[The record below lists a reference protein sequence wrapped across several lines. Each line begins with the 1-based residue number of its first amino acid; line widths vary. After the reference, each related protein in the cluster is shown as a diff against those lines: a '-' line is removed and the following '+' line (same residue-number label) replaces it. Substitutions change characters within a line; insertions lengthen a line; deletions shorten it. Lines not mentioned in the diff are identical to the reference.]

1 MKFIDEAKVFIK
13 SGDGGDGCLSFR
25 REKYIEFGG
34 PDGGNGGRGGN
45 IYIQGVKG
53 LNTLV
58 DFRFQK
64 HFRAKKGV
72 HGAGRKRNGAA
83 GKDIILK
90 LPLGTQ
96 IYEDDELIE
105 DIVSIK
111 KILLFEGGKGGLG
124 NTNFKSS
131 TNRAPRKITLG
142 EKGYEADVVFKLK
155 LIADTGLIGLPN
167 AGKSSF
173 MKKLTA
179 AKTKVG
185 NYPFTTIVP
194 KLGVMRNGDNEKIIA
209 DIPGLIEGA
218 ADGHGLG
225 HQFLRHLSRTKLLLH
240 ILDIAP
246 YDESIE
252 PALEAKAIIK
262 ELNKYSEELIKKE
275 RWLVLNK
282 IDLTNNVDIIK
293 KNIIKKLNWTGKIF
307 CISAINGKGCKEL
320 KYEIMK
326 QIESQKNN
334 YEKI

>member
-45 IYIQGVKG
+45 IYVQGVKG

-83 GKDIILK
+83 GKDIVLK

-105 DIVSIK
+105 DIVSTK

-185 NYPFTTIVP
+185 DYPFTTIVP
-194 KLGVMRNGDNEKIIA
+194 KLGVMRKGDSEKIIA

-218 ADGHGLG
+218 HTGTGLG
-225 HQFLRHLSRTKLLLH
+225 FQFLRHIERCTSIIH
-240 ILDIAP
+240 ILDVAEENVVSNYKTIRN
-246 YDESIE
+246 
-252 PALEAKAIIK
+252 
-262 ELNKYSEELIKKE
+262 ELKSYNVDLKKKPE
-275 RWLVLNK
+275 IVVLNK
-282 IDLTNNVDIIK
+282 SDLLENEDIK
-293 KNIIKKLNWTGKIF
+293 KVKKSLMKITKNKIYIISTITNDGID
-307 CISAINGKGCKEL
+307 EL
-320 KYEIMK
+320 KEVILRMGL
-326 QIESQKNN
+326 
-334 YEKI
+334 

>member
-45 IYIQGVKG
+45 IYVQGVKG

-83 GKDIILK
+83 GKDIVLK

-105 DIVSIK
+105 DIVSTQ

-185 NYPFTTIVP
+185 DYPFTTIVP
-194 KLGVMRNGDNEKIIA
+194 KLGVMRKGDSEKIIA

-218 ADGHGLG
+218 HTGTGLG
-225 HQFLRHLSRTKLLLH
+225 FQFLRHIERCTSIIH
-240 ILDIAP
+240 ILDVAEENVVSNYKTIRN
-246 YDESIE
+246 
-252 PALEAKAIIK
+252 
-262 ELNKYSEELIKKE
+262 ELKSYNVDLKNKPEIV
-275 RWLVLNK
+275 VLNK
-282 IDLTNNVDIIK
+282 SDLLENEDIK
-293 KNIIKKLNWTGKIF
+293 KVKKSLMKITKNKVHIISTITNEGID
-307 CISAINGKGCKEL
+307 EL
-320 KYEIMK
+320 KQVILRMGLQDED
-326 QIESQKNN
+326 
-334 YEKI
+334 

>member
-105 DIVSIK
+105 DIVSTK

-185 NYPFTTIVP
+185 DYPFTTIVP
-194 KLGVMRNGDNEKIIA
+194 KLGVMRKGDSEKIIA

-218 ADGHGLG
+218 HTGTGLG
-225 HQFLRHLSRTKLLLH
+225 FQFLRHIERCTSIIH
-240 ILDIAP
+240 ILDVAEENVVSNYKTIRN
-246 YDESIE
+246 
-252 PALEAKAIIK
+252 
-262 ELNKYSEELIKKE
+262 ELKSYNIDLKKKPE
-275 RWLVLNK
+275 IVVLNK
-282 IDLTNNVDIIK
+282 SDLLENEDIK
-293 KNIIKKLNWTGKIF
+293 KVKKSLMKITKNKVYIISTITNEGID
-307 CISAINGKGCKEL
+307 EL
-320 KYEIMK
+320 KQVILRMGL
-326 QIESQKNN
+326 
-334 YEKI
+334 

>member
-45 IYIQGVKG
+45 IYVQGVKG

-105 DIVSIK
+105 DIVSTK

-185 NYPFTTIVP
+185 DYPFTTIVP
-194 KLGVMRNGDNEKIIA
+194 KLGVMRKGDSEKIIA

-218 ADGHGLG
+218 HTGTGLG
-225 HQFLRHLSRTKLLLH
+225 FQFLRHIERCTSIIH
-240 ILDIAP
+240 VLDIAEENVVNN
-246 YDESIE
+246 YKTIRN
-252 PALEAKAIIK
+252 
-262 ELNKYSEELIKKE
+262 ELKSYNVDLKNKPEIV
-275 RWLVLNK
+275 VLNK
-282 IDLTNNVDIIK
+282 SDLLENEDIK
-293 KNIIKKLNWTGKIF
+293 KIKKSLMKITKNKVYI
-307 CISAINGKGCKEL
+307 ISTITNEGIDEL
-320 KYEIMK
+320 KQVILRMGL
-326 QIESQKNN
+326 
-334 YEKI
+334 

>member
-1 MKFIDEAKVFIK
+1 MKFIDEAKVFVK

-34 PDGGNGGRGGN
+34 PDGGNGGRGGH
-45 IYIQGVKG
+45 IYVQGIKG

-72 HGAGRKRNGAA
+72 NGAGRKRNGAA

-90 LPLGTQ
+90 LPIGTQ
-96 IYEDDELIE
+96 IFEEDELIE
-105 DIVSIK
+105 DVISSK

-142 EKGYEADVVFKLK
+142 EKGYEGDILFKLK
-155 LIADTGLIGLPN
+155 LIADTGLVGLPN

-185 NYPFTTIVP
+185 DYPFTTIVP
-194 KLGVMRNGDNEKIIA
+194 KLGVMRQGDREKIIA

-218 ADGHGLG
+218 HTGTGLG
-225 HQFLRHLSRTKLLLH
+225 FQFLRHIERCTSIIH
-240 ILDIAP
+240 ILDIAEKNVLNN
-246 YDESIE
+246 YKTIRNELKSYNIE
-252 PALEAKAIIK
+252 LKKKPEII
-262 ELNKYSEELIKKE
+262 
-275 RWLVLNK
+275 VLNK
-282 IDLTNNVDIIK
+282 SDLLNDKEIK
-293 KNIIKKLNWTGKIF
+293 KIFTSLAGITKSKIYVISTITNAGISELKEIILKTGIKK
-307 CISAINGKGCKEL
+307 
-320 KYEIMK
+320 
-326 QIESQKNN
+326 
-334 YEKI
+334 

>member
-45 IYIQGVKG
+45 IYVQGVKG

-90 LPLGTQ
+90 LPLGTE

-105 DIVSIK
+105 DIVSTK

-185 NYPFTTIVP
+185 DYPFTTIVP
-194 KLGVMRNGDNEKIIA
+194 KLGVMRNGDSEKIIA

-218 ADGHGLG
+218 HTGTGLG
-225 HQFLRHLSRTKLLLH
+225 FQFLRHIERCTSIIH
-240 ILDIAP
+240 ILDVAEENVVSNYKTIRN
-246 YDESIE
+246 
-252 PALEAKAIIK
+252 
-262 ELNKYSEELIKKE
+262 ELKSYNVDLKNKPEIV
-275 RWLVLNK
+275 VLNK
-282 IDLTNNVDIIK
+282 SDLLENEDIK
-293 KNIIKKLNWTGKIF
+293 KVKKSLMKITKNKVYT
-307 CISAINGKGCKEL
+307 ISTITNEGIDEL
-320 KYEIMK
+320 KQVILRMGL
-326 QIESQKNN
+326 
-334 YEKI
+334 

>member
-83 GKDIILK
+83 GKDIVLK

-105 DIVSIK
+105 DIVSTK

-185 NYPFTTIVP
+185 DYPFTTIVP
-194 KLGVMRNGDNEKIIA
+194 KLGVMRKGDSEKIIA

-218 ADGHGLG
+218 HTGTGLG
-225 HQFLRHLSRTKLLLH
+225 FQFLRHIERCTSIIH
-240 ILDIAP
+240 ILDVAEENVVSNYKTIRN
-246 YDESIE
+246 
-252 PALEAKAIIK
+252 
-262 ELNKYSEELIKKE
+262 ELKSYNVDLKNKPEIV
-275 RWLVLNK
+275 VLNK
-282 IDLTNNVDIIK
+282 SDLLENEDIK
-293 KNIIKKLNWTGKIF
+293 KVKKSLMKITKNKVYIISTITNEGID
-307 CISAINGKGCKEL
+307 EL
-320 KYEIMK
+320 KQVILRMGL
-326 QIESQKNN
+326 
-334 YEKI
+334 

>member
-1 MKFIDEAKVFIK
+1 MKFIDEAKVYIK

-25 REKYIEFGG
+25 REKYIEYGG

-45 IYIQGVKG
+45 IYVQGVKG

-90 LPLGTQ
+90 LPIGTQ
-96 IYEDDELIE
+96 IYEEDELVE
-105 DIVSIK
+105 DIVDNK
-111 KILLFEGGKGGLG
+111 KILLFSGGKGGLG

-142 EKGYEADVVFKLK
+142 EKGYEADVLFKLK
-155 LIADTGLIGLPN
+155 LIADTGLVGLPN

-173 MKKLTA
+173 MRKLTA

-185 NYPFTTIVP
+185 DYPFTTIVP
-194 KLGVMRNGDNEKIIA
+194 RLGVMRQGDREKIIA

-218 ADGHGLG
+218 HEGTGLG
-225 HQFLRHLSRTKLLLH
+225 FQFLRHIERCTSIVH
-240 ILDIAP
+240 ILDI
-246 YDESIE
+246 
-252 PALEAKAIIK
+252 
-262 ELNKYSEELIKKE
+262 SEEKVLDNYKTIRNELKSYNIELDNKIE
-275 RWLVLNK
+275 VVVLNK
-282 IDLTNNVDIIK
+282 SDLLELSMIK
-293 KNIIKKLNWTGKIF
+293 KIVKGLKKEIKKDIF
-307 CISAINGKGCKEL
+307 VISTITNDGIEDL
-320 KYEIMK
+320 K
-326 QIESQKNN
+326 QIILDTGTDNENWKYKKNSN
-334 YEKI
+334 

>member
-105 DIVSIK
+105 DIVSTK

-185 NYPFTTIVP
+185 DYPFTTIVP
-194 KLGVMRNGDNEKIIA
+194 KLGVMRKGDSEKIIA

-218 ADGHGLG
+218 HTGTGLG
-225 HQFLRHLSRTKLLLH
+225 FQFLRHIERCTSIIH
-240 ILDIAP
+240 ILDVAEENVVSNYKTIRN
-246 YDESIE
+246 
-252 PALEAKAIIK
+252 
-262 ELNKYSEELIKKE
+262 ELNSYNVDLKKKPE
-275 RWLVLNK
+275 IVVLNK
-282 IDLTNNVDIIK
+282 SDLLENEDIK
-293 KNIIKKLNWTGKIF
+293 KVKKSLMKITKNKVYIISTITNEGID
-307 CISAINGKGCKEL
+307 EL
-320 KYEIMK
+320 KQVILRMGL
-326 QIESQKNN
+326 
-334 YEKI
+334 

>member
-45 IYIQGVKG
+45 IYVQGVKG

-83 GKDIILK
+83 GKDIVLK

-105 DIVSIK
+105 DIVSTK

-185 NYPFTTIVP
+185 DYPFTTIVP
-194 KLGVMRNGDNEKIIA
+194 KLGVMRKGDSEKIIA

-218 ADGHGLG
+218 HTGTGLG
-225 HQFLRHLSRTKLLLH
+225 FQFLRHIERCTSIIH
-240 ILDIAP
+240 ILDVAEKNVVSNYKTIRNELKSYNVDLKKKP
-246 YDESIE
+246 E
-252 PALEAKAIIK
+252 II
-262 ELNKYSEELIKKE
+262 
-275 RWLVLNK
+275 VLNK
-282 IDLTNNVDIIK
+282 SDLLENEDIK
-293 KNIIKKLNWTGKIF
+293 KVKKSLMKITRNKVYIISTITNEGID
-307 CISAINGKGCKEL
+307 EL
-320 KYEIMK
+320 KQVILRMGLQDE
-326 QIESQKNN
+326 N
-334 YEKI
+334 

>member
-45 IYIQGVKG
+45 IYVQGVKG

-83 GKDIILK
+83 GKDIVLK

-185 NYPFTTIVP
+185 DYPFTTIVP
-194 KLGVMRNGDNEKIIA
+194 KLGVMRKGDSEKIIA

-218 ADGHGLG
+218 HTGTGLG
-225 HQFLRHLSRTKLLLH
+225 FQFLRHIERCTSIIH
-240 ILDIAP
+240 ILDVAEKNVVSNYKTIRNELKSYNVDLKNKP
-246 YDESIE
+246 E
-252 PALEAKAIIK
+252 II
-262 ELNKYSEELIKKE
+262 
-275 RWLVLNK
+275 VLNK
-282 IDLTNNVDIIK
+282 SDLLENEDIK
-293 KNIIKKLNWTGKIF
+293 KVKKSLMKITKNKIYIISTITNDGID
-307 CISAINGKGCKEL
+307 EL
-320 KYEIMK
+320 KEVILRMGL
-326 QIESQKNN
+326 
-334 YEKI
+334 

>member
-45 IYIQGVKG
+45 IYVQGVKG

-83 GKDIILK
+83 GKDIVLK

-185 NYPFTTIVP
+185 DYPFTTIVP
-194 KLGVMRNGDNEKIIA
+194 KLGVMRKEDSEKIIA

-218 ADGHGLG
+218 HTGTGLG
-225 HQFLRHLSRTKLLLH
+225 FQFLRHIERCTSIIH
-240 ILDIAP
+240 ILDVAEENVVSNYKTIRN
-246 YDESIE
+246 
-252 PALEAKAIIK
+252 
-262 ELNKYSEELIKKE
+262 ELKSYNVDLKNKPEIV
-275 RWLVLNK
+275 VLNK
-282 IDLTNNVDIIK
+282 SDLLENEDIK
-293 KNIIKKLNWTGKIF
+293 KVKKSLMKITKNKIYIISTITNDGID
-307 CISAINGKGCKEL
+307 EL
-320 KYEIMK
+320 KEVILRMGL
-326 QIESQKNN
+326 
-334 YEKI
+334 

>member
-45 IYIQGVKG
+45 IYVQGVKG

-83 GKDIILK
+83 GKDIVLK

-185 NYPFTTIVP
+185 DYPFTTIVP
-194 KLGVMRNGDNEKIIA
+194 KLGVMRKGDSEKIIA
-209 DIPGLIEGA
+209 EIENRNILLDLIKNQINTSSDDIPIIDLIPYKTTILIPPIYLSNIEMNA
-218 ADGHGLG
+218 VNPYHLNLQNVVLKIER
-225 HQFLRHLSRTKLLLH
+225 HQNTIDSFS
-240 ILDIAP
+240 
-246 YDESIE
+246 
-252 PALEAKAIIK
+252 
-262 ELNKYSEELIKKE
+262 LNYKKFMVIKK
-275 RWLVLNK
+275 K
-282 IDLTNNVDIIK
+282 IDNLFRKHDL
-293 KNIIKKLNWTGKIF
+293 NIN
-307 CISAINGKGCKEL
+307 
-320 KYEIMK
+320 
-326 QIESQKNN
+326 
-334 YEKI
+334 

>member
-45 IYIQGVKG
+45 IYVQGVKG

-83 GKDIILK
+83 GKDIVLK

-185 NYPFTTIVP
+185 DYPFTTIVP
-194 KLGVMRNGDNEKIIA
+194 KLGVMRKGDSEKIIA

-218 ADGHGLG
+218 HTGTGLG
-225 HQFLRHLSRTKLLLH
+225 FQFLRHIERCTSIIH
-240 ILDIAP
+240 ILDVAEKNVVSNYKTIRN
-246 YDESIE
+246 
-252 PALEAKAIIK
+252 
-262 ELNKYSEELIKKE
+262 ELKSYNVDLKNKPEIV
-275 RWLVLNK
+275 VLNK
-282 IDLTNNVDIIK
+282 SDLLENEDIK
-293 KNIIKKLNWTGKIF
+293 KVKKSLMKITKNKVHIISTITNEGID
-307 CISAINGKGCKEL
+307 EL
-320 KYEIMK
+320 KQVILRMGLQDED
-326 QIESQKNN
+326 
-334 YEKI
+334 

>member
-185 NYPFTTIVP
+185 DYPFTTIVP
-194 KLGVMRNGDNEKIIA
+194 KLGVMRKGDSEKIIA

-218 ADGHGLG
+218 HTGTGLG
-225 HQFLRHLSRTKLLLH
+225 FQFLRHIERCTSIIH
-240 ILDIAP
+240 ILDVAEENVVSNYKTIRN
-246 YDESIE
+246 
-252 PALEAKAIIK
+252 
-262 ELNKYSEELIKKE
+262 ELKSYNVDLKNKPEIV
-275 RWLVLNK
+275 VLNK
-282 IDLTNNVDIIK
+282 SDLLENEDINKVKKSLMKITKNKVYIISTITNEGID
-293 KNIIKKLNWTGKIF
+293 
-307 CISAINGKGCKEL
+307 EL
-320 KYEIMK
+320 KQVILRMGL
-326 QIESQKNN
+326 
-334 YEKI
+334 

>member
-45 IYIQGVKG
+45 IYVQGVKG

-83 GKDIILK
+83 GKDIVLK

-185 NYPFTTIVP
+185 DYPFTTIVP
-194 KLGVMRNGDNEKIIA
+194 KLGVMRKGDSEKIIA

-218 ADGHGLG
+218 HTGTGLG
-225 HQFLRHLSRTKLLLH
+225 FQFLRHIERCTSIIH
-240 ILDIAP
+240 ILDVAEENVVSNYKTIRN
-246 YDESIE
+246 
-252 PALEAKAIIK
+252 
-262 ELNKYSEELIKKE
+262 ELKSYNVDLKNKPEIV
-275 RWLVLNK
+275 VLNK
-282 IDLTNNVDIIK
+282 SDLLENEDIK
-293 KNIIKKLNWTGKIF
+293 KVKKSLMKITKNKIYIISTITNDGID
-307 CISAINGKGCKEL
+307 EL
-320 KYEIMK
+320 KEVILRMGL
-326 QIESQKNN
+326 
-334 YEKI
+334 

>member
-1 MKFIDEAKVFIK
+1 MKFIDEAKVFIR

-83 GKDIILK
+83 GKDIVLK

-185 NYPFTTIVP
+185 DYPFTTIVP
-194 KLGVMRNGDNEKIIA
+194 KLGVMRKGDSEKIIA

-218 ADGHGLG
+218 HTGTGLG
-225 HQFLRHLSRTKLLLH
+225 FQFLRHIERCTSIIH
-240 ILDIAP
+240 ILDVAEKNVVSNYKTIRN
-246 YDESIE
+246 
-252 PALEAKAIIK
+252 
-262 ELNKYSEELIKKE
+262 ELKSYNVDLKNKPEIV
-275 RWLVLNK
+275 VLNK
-282 IDLTNNVDIIK
+282 SDLLENEDIK
-293 KNIIKKLNWTGKIF
+293 KVKKSLMKITKNKIYIISTITNDGID
-307 CISAINGKGCKEL
+307 EL
-320 KYEIMK
+320 KEVILRMGL
-326 QIESQKNN
+326 
-334 YEKI
+334 

>member
-105 DIVSIK
+105 DIVSTK

-185 NYPFTTIVP
+185 DYPFTTIVP
-194 KLGVMRNGDNEKIIA
+194 KLGVMRKGDSEKIIA

-218 ADGHGLG
+218 HTGTGLG
-225 HQFLRHLSRTKLLLH
+225 FQFLRHIERCTSIIH
-240 ILDIAP
+240 ILDVAEENVVSNYKTIRN
-246 YDESIE
+246 
-252 PALEAKAIIK
+252 
-262 ELNKYSEELIKKE
+262 ELKSYNVDLKNKPEIV
-275 RWLVLNK
+275 VLNK
-282 IDLTNNVDIIK
+282 SDLLENEDIK
-293 KNIIKKLNWTGKIF
+293 KVKKSLMKITKNKIYIISTITNEGID
-307 CISAINGKGCKEL
+307 EL
-320 KYEIMK
+320 KQVILRMGL
-326 QIESQKNN
+326 
-334 YEKI
+334 

>member
-83 GKDIILK
+83 GKDIVLK

-185 NYPFTTIVP
+185 DYPFTTIVP
-194 KLGVMRNGDNEKIIA
+194 KLGVMRKGDSEKIIA

-218 ADGHGLG
+218 HTGTGLG
-225 HQFLRHLSRTKLLLH
+225 FQFLRHIERCTSIIH
-240 ILDIAP
+240 ILDVAEENVVSNYKTIRN
-246 YDESIE
+246 
-252 PALEAKAIIK
+252 
-262 ELNKYSEELIKKE
+262 ELKSYNVDLKNKPEIV
-275 RWLVLNK
+275 VLNK
-282 IDLTNNVDIIK
+282 SDLLENEDIK
-293 KNIIKKLNWTGKIF
+293 KVKKSLMKITKNKIYIISTIANDGID
-307 CISAINGKGCKEL
+307 EL
-320 KYEIMK
+320 KEVILRMGL
-326 QIESQKNN
+326 
-334 YEKI
+334 

>member
-45 IYIQGVKG
+45 IYVQGVKG

-83 GKDIILK
+83 GKDIVLK

-185 NYPFTTIVP
+185 DYPFTTIVP
-194 KLGVMRNGDNEKIIA
+194 KLGVMRKGDNEKIIA

-218 ADGHGLG
+218 HTGTGLG
-225 HQFLRHLSRTKLLLH
+225 FQFLRHIERCTSIIH
-240 ILDIAP
+240 ILDVAEKNVVSNYKTIRN
-246 YDESIE
+246 
-252 PALEAKAIIK
+252 
-262 ELNKYSEELIKKE
+262 ELKSYNIDLKKKPE
-275 RWLVLNK
+275 IVVLNK
-282 IDLTNNVDIIK
+282 SDLLENEDIK
-293 KNIIKKLNWTGKIF
+293 KVKKSLMKITKNKVYIISTITNEGID
-307 CISAINGKGCKEL
+307 EL
-320 KYEIMK
+320 KQVILRMGL
-326 QIESQKNN
+326 
-334 YEKI
+334 

>member
-105 DIVSIK
+105 DIVSTK

-185 NYPFTTIVP
+185 DYPFTTIVP
-194 KLGVMRNGDNEKIIA
+194 KLGVMRKGDNEKIIA

-218 ADGHGLG
+218 HTGTGLG
-225 HQFLRHLSRTKLLLH
+225 FQFLRHIERCTSIIH
-240 ILDIAP
+240 ILDVAEENVVSNYKTIRN
-246 YDESIE
+246 
-252 PALEAKAIIK
+252 
-262 ELNKYSEELIKKE
+262 ELKSYNVDLKNKPEIV
-275 RWLVLNK
+275 VLNK
-282 IDLTNNVDIIK
+282 SDLLENEDIK
-293 KNIIKKLNWTGKIF
+293 KVKKSLMKITKNKIYIISTITNDGID
-307 CISAINGKGCKEL
+307 EL
-320 KYEIMK
+320 KEVILRMGL
-326 QIESQKNN
+326 
-334 YEKI
+334 

>member
-45 IYIQGVKG
+45 IYVQGVKG

-105 DIVSIK
+105 DIVSTQ

-185 NYPFTTIVP
+185 DYPFTTIVP
-194 KLGVMRNGDNEKIIA
+194 KLGVMRKGDSEKIIA

-218 ADGHGLG
+218 HTGTGLG
-225 HQFLRHLSRTKLLLH
+225 FQFLRHIERCTSIIH
-240 ILDIAP
+240 ILDVAEKNVVSNYKTIRN
-246 YDESIE
+246 
-252 PALEAKAIIK
+252 
-262 ELNKYSEELIKKE
+262 ELKSYNVDLKNKPEIV
-275 RWLVLNK
+275 VLNK
-282 IDLTNNVDIIK
+282 SDLLENEDIK
-293 KNIIKKLNWTGKIF
+293 KVKKSLMKITKNKVYIISTITNEGID
-307 CISAINGKGCKEL
+307 EL
-320 KYEIMK
+320 KQVILRMGL
-326 QIESQKNN
+326 
-334 YEKI
+334 

>member
-45 IYIQGVKG
+45 IYVQGVKG

-83 GKDIILK
+83 GKDIVLK

-185 NYPFTTIVP
+185 DYPFTTIVP
-194 KLGVMRNGDNEKIIA
+194 KLGVMRNGDSEKIIA

-218 ADGHGLG
+218 HTGTGLG
-225 HQFLRHLSRTKLLLH
+225 FQFLRHIERCTSIIH
-240 ILDIAP
+240 ILDVAEENVVSNYKTIRN
-246 YDESIE
+246 
-252 PALEAKAIIK
+252 
-262 ELNKYSEELIKKE
+262 ELKSYNVDLKNKPEIV
-275 RWLVLNK
+275 VLNK
-282 IDLTNNVDIIK
+282 SDLLENEDIK
-293 KNIIKKLNWTGKIF
+293 KVKKSLMKITKNKIYIISTITNDGID
-307 CISAINGKGCKEL
+307 EL
-320 KYEIMK
+320 KEVILGMGL
-326 QIESQKNN
+326 
-334 YEKI
+334 

>member
-45 IYIQGVKG
+45 IYVQGVKG

-105 DIVSIK
+105 DIVSTK

-185 NYPFTTIVP
+185 DYPFTTIVP
-194 KLGVMRNGDNEKIIA
+194 KLGVMRKGDSEKIIA

-218 ADGHGLG
+218 HTGTGLG
-225 HQFLRHLSRTKLLLH
+225 FQFLRHIERCTSIIH
-240 ILDIAP
+240 ILDVAEENVVSNYKTIRN
-246 YDESIE
+246 
-252 PALEAKAIIK
+252 
-262 ELNKYSEELIKKE
+262 ELKSYNVDLKNKPEIV
-275 RWLVLNK
+275 VLNK
-282 IDLTNNVDIIK
+282 SDLLENEDIK
-293 KNIIKKLNWTGKIF
+293 KVKKSLMKITKNKVYIISTITNEGID
-307 CISAINGKGCKEL
+307 EL
-320 KYEIMK
+320 KQVILRMGLQDED
-326 QIESQKNN
+326 
-334 YEKI
+334 

>member
-45 IYIQGVKG
+45 IYVQGVKG

-185 NYPFTTIVP
+185 DYPFTTIVP
-194 KLGVMRNGDNEKIIA
+194 KLGVMRKGDSEKIIA

-218 ADGHGLG
+218 HTGTGLG
-225 HQFLRHLSRTKLLLH
+225 FQFLRHIERCTSIIH
-240 ILDIAP
+240 ILDVAEENVVSNYKTIRN
-246 YDESIE
+246 
-252 PALEAKAIIK
+252 
-262 ELNKYSEELIKKE
+262 ELKSYNVDLKNKPEIV
-275 RWLVLNK
+275 VLNK
-282 IDLTNNVDIIK
+282 SDLLENEYIK
-293 KNIIKKLNWTGKIF
+293 KVKESLMKITKNKVYIISTITNEGID
-307 CISAINGKGCKEL
+307 EL
-320 KYEIMK
+320 KQVILRMGL
-326 QIESQKNN
+326 
-334 YEKI
+334 

>member
-185 NYPFTTIVP
+185 DYPFTTIVP
-194 KLGVMRNGDNEKIIA
+194 KLGVMRKGDNEKIIA

-218 ADGHGLG
+218 HTGTGLG
-225 HQFLRHLSRTKLLLH
+225 FQFLRHIERCTSIIH
-240 ILDIAP
+240 ILDVAEENVVSNYKTIRN
-246 YDESIE
+246 
-252 PALEAKAIIK
+252 
-262 ELNKYSEELIKKE
+262 ELKSYNVDLKNKPEIV
-275 RWLVLNK
+275 VLNK
-282 IDLTNNVDIIK
+282 SDLLENEDIK
-293 KNIIKKLNWTGKIF
+293 KVKKSLMKITKNKVYIISTITNEGID
-307 CISAINGKGCKEL
+307 EL
-320 KYEIMK
+320 KQVILRMGL
-326 QIESQKNN
+326 
-334 YEKI
+334 

>member
-45 IYIQGVKG
+45 IYVQGVKG

-185 NYPFTTIVP
+185 DYPFTTIVP
-194 KLGVMRNGDNEKIIA
+194 KLGVMRKGDSEKIIA

-218 ADGHGLG
+218 HTGTGLG
-225 HQFLRHLSRTKLLLH
+225 FQFLRHIERCTSIIH
-240 ILDIAP
+240 ILDVAEENVVSNYKTIRN
-246 YDESIE
+246 
-252 PALEAKAIIK
+252 
-262 ELNKYSEELIKKE
+262 ELKSYNVNLKNKPEIV
-275 RWLVLNK
+275 VLNK
-282 IDLTNNVDIIK
+282 SDLLENEDIK
-293 KNIIKKLNWTGKIF
+293 KVKKSLMKITKNKIYIISTITNEGID
-307 CISAINGKGCKEL
+307 EL
-320 KYEIMK
+320 KQVILRMGL
-326 QIESQKNN
+326 
-334 YEKI
+334 

>member
-96 IYEDDELIE
+96 IYVDDELIE
-105 DIVSIK
+105 DIVSTK

-185 NYPFTTIVP
+185 DYPFTTIVP
-194 KLGVMRNGDNEKIIA
+194 KLGVMRKGDNEKIIA

-218 ADGHGLG
+218 HTGTGLG
-225 HQFLRHLSRTKLLLH
+225 FQFLRHIERCTSIIH
-240 ILDIAP
+240 ILDVAEENVVSNYKTIRN
-246 YDESIE
+246 
-252 PALEAKAIIK
+252 
-262 ELNKYSEELIKKE
+262 ELKSYNVDLKNKPEIV
-275 RWLVLNK
+275 VLNK
-282 IDLTNNVDIIK
+282 SDLLENEDINKVKKSLMKITKNKVYIISTITNEGID
-293 KNIIKKLNWTGKIF
+293 
-307 CISAINGKGCKEL
+307 EL
-320 KYEIMK
+320 KQVILRMGL
-326 QIESQKNN
+326 
-334 YEKI
+334 

>member
-45 IYIQGVKG
+45 IYVQGVKG

-185 NYPFTTIVP
+185 DYPFTTIVP
-194 KLGVMRNGDNEKIIA
+194 KLGVMRKGDSEKIIA

-218 ADGHGLG
+218 HTGTGLG
-225 HQFLRHLSRTKLLLH
+225 FQFLRHIERCTSIIH
-240 ILDIAP
+240 ILDVAEENVVSNYKTIRN
-246 YDESIE
+246 
-252 PALEAKAIIK
+252 
-262 ELNKYSEELIKKE
+262 ELKSYNVDLKNKPEIV
-275 RWLVLNK
+275 VLNK
-282 IDLTNNVDIIK
+282 SDLLENEDIK
-293 KNIIKKLNWTGKIF
+293 KVKKSLMKITKNKVYIISTITNEGID
-307 CISAINGKGCKEL
+307 EL
-320 KYEIMK
+320 KQVILRMGL
-326 QIESQKNN
+326 
-334 YEKI
+334 

>member
-45 IYIQGVKG
+45 IYVQGVKG

-83 GKDIILK
+83 GKDILLK

-185 NYPFTTIVP
+185 DYPFTTIVP
-194 KLGVMRNGDNEKIIA
+194 KLGDMRKGDSEKVIA
-209 DIPGLIEGA
+209 DITGVMEGA
-218 ADGHGLG
+218 HTGTGLG
-225 HQFLRHLSRTKLLLH
+225 FQFLRHIERCTSIIH
-240 ILDIAP
+240 ILDVAEKNVVSNYKTIRN
-246 YDESIE
+246 
-252 PALEAKAIIK
+252 
-262 ELNKYSEELIKKE
+262 ELKSYNVDLKNKPEIV
-275 RWLVLNK
+275 VLNK
-282 IDLTNNVDIIK
+282 SDLLENEDIK
-293 KNIIKKLNWTGKIF
+293 KVKKSLMKITKNKIYIISTITNDGID
-307 CISAINGKGCKEL
+307 EL
-320 KYEIMK
+320 KEVILRMGL
-326 QIESQKNN
+326 
-334 YEKI
+334 

>member
-45 IYIQGVKG
+45 IYVQGVKG

-83 GKDIILK
+83 GKDIVLK

-105 DIVSIK
+105 DIVSTK

-185 NYPFTTIVP
+185 DYPFTTIVP
-194 KLGVMRNGDNEKIIA
+194 KLGVMRKGDSEKIIA

-218 ADGHGLG
+218 HTGTGLG
-225 HQFLRHLSRTKLLLH
+225 FQFLRHIERCTSIIH
-240 ILDIAP
+240 ILDVAEKNVVSNYKTIRN
-246 YDESIE
+246 
-252 PALEAKAIIK
+252 
-262 ELNKYSEELIKKE
+262 ELKSYNVDLKNKPEIV
-275 RWLVLNK
+275 VLNK
-282 IDLTNNVDIIK
+282 SDLLENEDIK
-293 KNIIKKLNWTGKIF
+293 KVKKSLMKITKNKIYIISTITNDGID
-307 CISAINGKGCKEL
+307 EL
-320 KYEIMK
+320 KEVILIMGL
-326 QIESQKNN
+326 
-334 YEKI
+334 

>member
-34 PDGGNGGRGGN
+34 PDGGDGGRGGN
-45 IYIQGVKG
+45 IYVQGVKG

-83 GKDIILK
+83 GKDIVLK

-185 NYPFTTIVP
+185 DYPFTTIVP
-194 KLGVMRNGDNEKIIA
+194 KLGVMRKGDSEKIIA

-218 ADGHGLG
+218 HTGTGLG
-225 HQFLRHLSRTKLLLH
+225 FQFLRHIERCTSIIH
-240 ILDIAP
+240 ILDVAEENVVSNYKTIRN
-246 YDESIE
+246 
-252 PALEAKAIIK
+252 
-262 ELNKYSEELIKKE
+262 ELKSYNVDLKNKPEIV
-275 RWLVLNK
+275 VLNK
-282 IDLTNNVDIIK
+282 SDLLENEDIK
-293 KNIIKKLNWTGKIF
+293 KVKKSLMKITKNKIYIISTITNDGID
-307 CISAINGKGCKEL
+307 EL
-320 KYEIMK
+320 KEVILRMGL
-326 QIESQKNN
+326 
-334 YEKI
+334 

>member
-45 IYIQGVKG
+45 IYVQGVKG

-105 DIVSIK
+105 DIVSTK

-155 LIADTGLIGLPN
+155 LIADTGLIGLTN

-185 NYPFTTIVP
+185 DYPFTTIVP
-194 KLGVMRNGDNEKIIA
+194 KLGVMRKGDSEKIIA

-218 ADGHGLG
+218 HTGTGLG
-225 HQFLRHLSRTKLLLH
+225 FQFLRHIERCTSIIH
-240 ILDIAP
+240 VLDIAEENVVNN
-246 YDESIE
+246 YKTIRN
-252 PALEAKAIIK
+252 
-262 ELNKYSEELIKKE
+262 ELKSYNVDLKNKPEIV
-275 RWLVLNK
+275 VLNK
-282 IDLTNNVDIIK
+282 SDLLENEDIKKIKKSLMKITKNNVHIIST
-293 KNIIKKLNWTGKIF
+293 IINEGIV
-307 CISAINGKGCKEL
+307 EL
-320 KYEIMK
+320 KQVILRIGLQDEDWRY
-326 QIESQKNN
+326 QKNN
-334 YEKI
+334 H